1 MHRGIG
7 DLAGRSTNRDDA
19 VAADRRTRS
28 TEQSS
33 CTPDFS
39 LSGARSGLMTRP
51 ESSVDGAQDA
61 DNIIYMFSPLL
72 EVV

>member
-1 MHRGIG
+1 MMLLLQIGARGQ
-7 DLAGRSTNRDDA
+7 
-19 VAADRRTRS
+19 
-28 TEQSS
+28 QSRAS
-33 CTPDFS
+33 ARTPDFS

-51 ESSVDGAQDA
+51 ESGVDGAQDA